1 MKRDNSIYEEEGYA
15 NRQEYLRGLAEE
27 FGVSETTVFMMADV
41 LGENE
46 DFDGLVT
53 ELEDNYHLLQDEW

>member
-1 MKRDNSIYEEEGYA
+1 MNIYQEEGYED
-15 NRQEYLRGLAEE
+15 RQDYLETLADDY
-27 FGVSETTVFMMADV
+27 GVSLDIVMALADV

-53 ELEDNYHLLQDEW
+53 AVEDASEGMY